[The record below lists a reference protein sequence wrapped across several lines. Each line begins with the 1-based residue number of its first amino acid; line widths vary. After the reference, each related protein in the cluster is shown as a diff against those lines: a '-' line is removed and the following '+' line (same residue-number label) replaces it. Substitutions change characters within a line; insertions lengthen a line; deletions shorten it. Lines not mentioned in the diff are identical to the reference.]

1 MDRSISFFGLIALGI
16 GCMFGTSWLLLSA
29 GWLDRA
35 GGPWNVVLALILCL
49 IVELPLAFA
58 YLEAIP
64 MFPLSGGEMVY
75 SYMAFGKFGGFMAAW
90 AGILMN
96 GIIPL

>member
-1 MDRSISFFGLIALGI
+1 MDQIKQPEKMDRSISFFGLIALGI

-58 YLEAIP
+58 YLDGGMGRNTHERNYILLGNHFRYENRNLP
-64 MFPLSGGEMVY
+64 FPP
-75 SYMAFGKFGGFMAAW
+75 A
-90 AGILMN
+90 
-96 GIIPL
+96 